1 MRKIT
6 KAYFLHISFWS
17 FFAAVFFLL
26 NIELAQA
33 QARRLKPKQL
43 QKLEQQAVEPTAQ
56 SQDKTAPTTA
66 EPTTQQ
72 NRPKTMQQA
81 LQPANPRL
89 QAVVLDRFLPRL
101 DLSDEQ
107 RKQIQIAR
115 LQHIRRLRT
124 LFDLERVHSR
134 AYDEAL
140 FDLSLDPKE
149 IEKRTAQLA
158 EVRTDMLNTQ
168 AKLFLELRR
177 LLTPEQF
184 TKLRQL
190 MEEERALKRNAP

>member
-1 MRKIT
+1 MKKIT
-6 KAYFLHISFWS
+6 KQLARCLVFAGLFASCIFLPS
-17 FFAAVFFLL
+17 
-26 NIELAQA
+26 AQA
-33 QARRLKPKQL
+33 QIGGLKARQIRKAERQIANAP
-43 QKLEQQAVEPTAQ
+43 EQ
-56 SQDKTAPTTA
+56 SQDKAPTPINEAT
-66 EPTTQQ
+66 PQV
-72 NRPKTMQQA
+72 NRPQN

-101 DLSDEQ
+101 DLTEEQ

-115 LQHIRRLRT
+115 VQHIRRLRT
-124 LFDLERVHSR
+124 LFDLERAHSR

-140 FDLSLDPKE
+140 FDLSLDTRE

-190 MEEERALKRNAP
+190 MEEERALKRNAQ